1 MCVQASV
8 EEVVGK
14 VWDVFQ
20 PLLFGLIG
28 AEIRIGALEPITVA
42 LGLATLSVALSVRIF
57 FTFLMV
63 LCAGF
68 DLKEKIFIALAW
80 MPKATVQAAIG
91 STALDTARVK
101 QDEECQRF
109 GMDVLSVAVL
119 SILITAPL
127 GALLIGLCGPR
138 LLRRPKN
145 PEWAVSQGTLSP
157 SDARVTYESAI

>member
-1 MCVQASV
+1 
-8 EEVVGK
+8 
-14 VWDVFQ
+14 
-20 PLLFGLIG
+20 
-28 AEIRIGALEPITVA
+28 
-42 LGLATLSVALSVRIF
+42 
-57 FTFLMV
+57 MV

-145 PEWAVSQGTLSP
+145 PEWGVF
-157 SDARVTYESAI
+157 VTPL